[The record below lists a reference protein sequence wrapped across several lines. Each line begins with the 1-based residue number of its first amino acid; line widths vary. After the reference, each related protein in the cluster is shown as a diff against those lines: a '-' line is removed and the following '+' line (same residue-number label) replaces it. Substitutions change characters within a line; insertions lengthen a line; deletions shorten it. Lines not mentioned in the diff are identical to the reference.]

1 MFIFQNQCILG
12 TLSSNVVNALQ
23 IIFLLRTVT
32 TKRLFIAFDSYYV
45 EPVLRVGDR

>member
-1 MFIFQNQCILG
+1 MFIFQNQCKYFEFKCCERI
-12 TLSSNVVNALQ
+12 ADY
-23 IIFLLRTVT
+23 FLLRTVT